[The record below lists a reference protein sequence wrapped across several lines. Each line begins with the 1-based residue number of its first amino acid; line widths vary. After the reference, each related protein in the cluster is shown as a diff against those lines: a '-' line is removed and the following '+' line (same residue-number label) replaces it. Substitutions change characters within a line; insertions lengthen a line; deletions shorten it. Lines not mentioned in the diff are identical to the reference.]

1 MLRVGADLLPC
12 DRVARARER
21 WGERFLAR
29 VLTPREI
36 EDSRGRTESLAVRIA
51 AKEAASKALGVG
63 LMTRVGWRDIEV
75 QRGPQGEP
83 SLLLYGEAARLA
95 EALGLNEWA
104 LSLSHAG
111 GQALAVV
118 VAQRAGG

>member
-1 MLRVGADLLPC
+1 VLRVGADLLPC

-36 EDSRGRTESLAVRIA
+36 EDCRGRTESFAVRIA

-95 EALGLNEWA
+95 ETLGLNEWA

>member
-1 MLRVGADLLPC
+1 
-12 DRVARARER
+12 VARARER

-118 VAQRAGG
+118 VAQRSGG

>member
-1 MLRVGADLLPC
+1 VLRVGADLLPC

-118 VAQRAGG
+118 VAQRSGG

>member
-1 MLRVGADLLPC
+1 VLRVGADLLPC

-36 EDSRGRTESLAVRIA
+36 EDCRGRTESFAVRIA

>member
-12 DRVARARER
+12 DRVARARQR

-36 EDSRGRTESLAVRIA
+36 EDCRGRTESLAVRIA

-75 QRGPQGEP
+75 RRGPQGEP

-95 EALGLNEWA
+95 ETLGLNEWA

-118 VAQRAGG
+118 VAHRAGG

>member
-118 VAQRAGG
+118 VAQRSGG

>member
-36 EDSRGRTESLAVRIA
+36 EDCRGRTESFAVRIA

-95 EALGLNEWA
+95 ETLGLNEWA

>member
-1 MLRVGADLLPC
+1 M
-12 DRVARARER
+12 
-21 WGERFLAR
+21 
-29 VLTPREI
+29 
-36 EDSRGRTESLAVRIA
+36 AVRIA

-75 QRGPQGEP
+75 QRGPHGEP
-83 SLLLYGEAARLA
+83 SLLLYGEAAHLA
-95 EALGLNEWA
+95 QTLGLNEWA

-118 VAQRAGG
+118 VAQRVDG

>member
-1 MLRVGADLLPC
+1 VLRVGADLLPC

-36 EDSRGRTESLAVRIA
+36 EDCRGRTESFAVRIA

-83 SLLLYGEAARLA
+83 SLLRYGEAARLA

>member
-36 EDSRGRTESLAVRIA
+36 EDCRGRTESFAVRIA

-83 SLLLYGEAARLA
+83 SLLLRGEAARLA
-95 EALGLNEWA
+95 ETLGLNEWA

>member
-1 MLRVGADLLPC
+1 VLRVGADLLPC

-21 WGERFLAR
+21 WGARFLAR

-36 EDSRGRTESLAVRIA
+36 EDCRGRTESFAVRIA

-75 QRGPQGEP
+75 QRGPHGEP

>member
-1 MLRVGADLLPC
+1 VLRVGADLLPC
-12 DRVARARER
+12 ERVARARER

-36 EDSRGRTESLAVRIA
+36 EDSRGRTESMAVRIA

-75 QRGPQGEP
+75 QRGPHGEP
-83 SLLLYGEAARLA
+83 SLLLYGEAAHLA
-95 EALGLNEWA
+95 QTLGLNEWA

-118 VAQRAGG
+118 VAQRVDG

>member
-36 EDSRGRTESLAVRIA
+36 EDCRGRTESFAVRIA

>member
-1 MLRVGADLLPC
+1 M
-12 DRVARARER
+12 
-21 WGERFLAR
+21 
-29 VLTPREI
+29 
-36 EDSRGRTESLAVRIA
+36 AVRIA

-83 SLLLYGEAARLA
+83 SLLLYGEAAQLA
-95 EALGLNEWA
+95 QTLGLNEWA

-118 VAQRAGG
+118 VAQRVDG